1 MSRTVLRKCT
11 GKHPRC
17 QPLLHFSCLGAPCLY
32 LGVSIHNQKD
42 GILTAKKKSFLDKVA
57 TKTTNKLAD
66 KVASGIVRSITT
78 KPKSRDSG
86 NSTVAKSTS
95 AKRGTAKKEAA
106 DKPDADTMAMRYN
119 TKRCPECQALCF
131 NSPAVCPY
139 CDADLKSVKPLTPK
153 EFDELSE

>member
-1 MSRTVLRKCT
+1 VFPYTT
-11 GKHPRC
+11 
-17 QPLLHFSCLGAPCLY
+17 
-32 LGVSIHNQKD
+32 QKD

-95 AKRGTAKKEAA
+95 TKRGTAKKEAA

>member
-95 AKRGTAKKEAA
+95 TKRGTAKKEAA

>member
-1 MSRTVLRKCT
+1 MSGGTLFIS
-11 GKHPRC
+11 RC
-17 QPLLHFSCLGAPCLY
+17 FHTQSR
-32 LGVSIHNQKD
+32 KD

-95 AKRGTAKKEAA
+95 TKRGTAKKEAA

>member
-1 MSRTVLRKCT
+1 MCGGHSVYTSVVIR
-11 GKHPRC
+11 
-17 QPLLHFSCLGAPCLY
+17 QSE
-32 LGVSIHNQKD
+32 KD

-95 AKRGTAKKEAA
+95 TKRGTAKKEAA

-131 NSPAVCPY
+131 HSPAV
-139 CDADLKSVKPLTPK
+139 
-153 EFDELSE
+153 